1 MSVLR
6 VGILGLGGFART
18 HFGALWQL
26 EDQGELKVESVF
38 ARSYYQDR
46 YAETRTK
53 IEERGMRVYTT
64 FEDFMRGER
73 DRLDLLSI
81 ATSIDSHEEFTVA
94 ALEAGWDVTCEKP
107 VAATVDEVHRMIE
120 AKNRTG
126 KIVAIG
132 YQNIFS
138 DSIQRLKEWIV
149 SGRLG
154 KVKRAV
160 TNVRWPRKWSYYD
173 NSSWKG
179 RIKSG
184 DRYVMDSPVQNAT
197 AHYLMNIL
205 YLCGATHQDSALPVS
220 VKVEAYHAYPI
231 ESFDTANVLVTT
243 DSGATVRHIASH
255 ACPTQGNPVSLIEC
269 ENGKVRYEAP
279 SGETKVQFNDGT
291 VETFDNGGK
300 KVHFQAFDLAI
311 PAIREG
317 REPICT
323 LENSLPQV
331 VVVNG
336 IHEALNPIPEI
347 GAGHAARTDLDGD
360 HAIAIKGFDELVDR
374 CVAED
379 IFFADAGAPW
389 AINPVE
395 FDLRDYRHFSGLSKD
410 PGM

>member
-1 MSVLR
+1 MSRLR

-26 EDQGELKVESVF
+26 EDRGDVKVESVF

-46 YAETRTK
+46 YAETRPK
-53 IEERGMRVYTT
+53 IEARGMRVYTA
-64 FEDFMRGER
+64 FDDFMRGER
-73 DRLDLLSI
+73 KRLDVASI
-81 ATSIDSHEEFTVA
+81 ATSIDSHEEFAVA
-94 ALEAGWDVTCEKP
+94 AMEAGWDVFCEKP

-120 AKNRTG
+120 VKNRTG
-126 KIVAIG
+126 RIVAIG

-138 DSIQRLKEWIV
+138 DSIQRLKELIV

-160 TNVRWPRKWSYYD
+160 TQVRWPRKWSYYD
-173 NSSWKG
+173 NSDWKG

-197 AHYLMNIL
+197 AHYLMNLL
-205 YLCGATHQDSALPVS
+205 YLCGATRQDSALPVS

-255 ACPTQGNPVSLIEC
+255 ACPTVGNPVSLIEC
-269 ENGKVRYEAP
+269 ENGKARYEAP
-279 SGETKVQFNDGT
+279 SGDTKVQFNDGA
-291 VETFDNGGK
+291 VETFNNNGK

-311 PAIREG
+311 PAIRE
-317 REPICT
+317 RCEPICT
-323 LENSLPQV
+323 LENSLSQV
-331 VVVNG
+331 IVVNG
-336 IHEALNPIPEI
+336 IHEALHPIPEI
-347 GAGHAARTDLDGD
+347 GIEHVARTEFEND
-360 HAIAIKGFDELVDR
+360 HAVAIRGFDDLVER

-379 IFFADAGAPW
+379 CFFGDAGASW
-389 AINPVE
+389 AIAPAE
-395 FDLRDYRHFSGLSKD
+395 FDLRDYRHFSSLSRD